1 MAEHIEKKN
10 WSNTAPNEERCPG
23 RLQSQQ
29 EVEGEINEV
38 PKSEERDTHLDEPNC
53 PWICGDNF
61 SKLLG
66 GKFLV
71 LRPFSSHQGFKMQ
84 LCSGAQLLPAPGEPG
99 VQPATAITNLV
110 TVLKHHLLM
119 LAAGM
124 PSHYLKTTCSPNTQT
139 AVLFCSA
146 NPHFLMFT
154 TNTELHW
161 SLCWFHCCIIPLSKA
176 QICAPCSNDSSKAC
190 RRYYLYQSLNRGGLS
205 QDTLILG

>member
-1 MAEHIEKKN
+1 MAEHVEKKN

-29 EVEGEINEV
+29 EVEGEINEA
-38 PKSEERDTHLDEPNC
+38 PKGEERDTHLDEPNC

-119 LAAGM
+119 LAAGR

-139 AVLFCSA
+139 AMFILFCKPTFPYVHHKHRTS
-146 NPHFLMFT
+146 
-154 TNTELHW
+154 
-161 SLCWFHCCIIPLSKA
+161 
-176 QICAPCSNDSSKAC
+176 
-190 RRYYLYQSLNRGGLS
+190 
-205 QDTLILG
+205 LILVLVPRFVLLAVMIPPKLVRGTICTRA